1 MTCVKIQKELLK
13 LTING
18 QKPNLKMS
26 KVYEQIS
33 HQRRY
38 TEGKKEYKIFNII
51 FHCLVSKSCPTLL
64 QPHGL

>member
-26 KVYEQIS
+26 KVYELKGDTFSPQHRGGCATGTPI
-33 HQRRY
+33 
-38 TEGKKEYKIFNII
+38 
-51 FHCLVSKSCPTLL
+51 LL
-64 QPHGL
+64 